1 MKGKNLNVEVLRGVL
16 MIWIVLFHYTTRFNE
31 LFNCRPSSYEF
42 EWGGQVGVT
51 FFFILSGYFFY
62 AGLLKM
68 QNQSLFGITKFCVNK
83 YWRLYPAYL
92 ISIIIIFLVYQFTYL
107 PGREC
112 SIKDFIINSVFI
124 YHPGVSYVDSA
135 HWFLATLIK
144 IQIISSFFLAFKS
157 SIRSYLILLFE
168 LAVICLLVCSSV
180 FTPSFFTKIESV
192 FSLDCFLKFLM
203 GYNIYEILSSNSS
216 SRVRYIHIFIALL
229 AIGYYCY
236 TINMV
241 LVVIYSVLLFLVLQ
255 NKYIPFLNCSKP
267 FVIIGKYSFV
277 WYLIHQ
283 NLGFIIL
290 NQMNKWGINSELGIL
305 IPMLITFGLAVMI
318 QSIVNFLPRKIFSN

>member
-1 MKGKNLNVEVLRGVL
+1 

-68 QNQSLFGITKFCVNK
+68 QNQSLLGISKFCLNK

-92 ISIIIIFLVYQFTYL
+92 ISIIIIFIVYQFVSL

-112 SIKDFIINSVFI
+112 SYKDFIFNTVLI

-144 IQIISSFFLAFKS
+144 IQIISSIFLAFKS
-157 SIRSYLILLFE
+157 SIRTYLILLFE
-168 LAVICLLVCSSV
+168 LIVIGLLICSSV
-180 FTPSFFTKIESV
+180 FAPSIFTKIESV
-192 FSLDCFLKFLM
+192 FSLDCFLKFLI
-203 GYNIYEILSSNSS
+203 GYNVFEILSSNSS
-216 SRVRYIHIFIALL
+216 SRIKYVHIFLALL
-229 AIGYYCY
+229 VMGYYCY
-236 TINMV
+236 SINVV
-241 LVVIYSVLLFLVLQ
+241 LVLIYSVLLF
-255 NKYIPFLNCSKP
+255 F
-267 FVIIGKYSFV
+267 
-277 WYLIHQ
+277 
-283 NLGFIIL
+283 
-290 NQMNKWGINSELGIL
+290 NSSVKL
-305 IPMLITFGLAVMI
+305 
-318 QSIVNFLPRKIFSN
+318 